1 MENNS
6 GALIVKPFVMMPMN
20 LTEPWYGESGL
31 ELWNKV
37 CTALARPRRRIGLII
52 LGLVMLVTLIASAT
66 TASVSLA
73 QSVHTAN
80 IVDDLAKSTSKAL
93 GIQED
98 IYRKLEDRFNALYGA
113 MRFLGEE
120 MQGLKLRARI
130 RCHVN
135 YCWICEDPKI
145 CNNTETPWNKIKLH
159 VNGIWHNENISLD
172 LVHLRQ
178 EILDVENAPRASMDL
193 TKNAEEFVNSLF
205 SNFPS
210 VTSFWHLFGGIAFR
224 NAPCLPFEIFQ
235 LARQLWIITT
245 LTSILKRDRT
255 GKENVFFSLH
265 KFKCSILTKAF
276 YQRHSC

>member
-1 MENNS
+1 
-6 GALIVKPFVMMPMN
+6 
-20 LTEPWYGESGL
+20 
-31 ELWNKV
+31 
-37 CTALARPRRRIGLII
+37 
-52 LGLVMLVTLIASAT
+52 MLVTLIASAT

-178 EILDVENAPRASMDL
+178 ETLDIENAPRASMDL

-210 VTSFWHLFGGIAFR
+210 VTSFWHLFGGIVAMLLVLALFVCI
-224 NAPCLPFEIFQ
+224 APCIIKKFVKELWDIKAV
-235 LARQLWIITT
+235 LHSNYLRQ
-245 LTSILKRDRT
+245 K
-255 GKENVFFSLH
+255 NQAYHF
-265 KFKCSILTKAF
+265 TK
-276 YQRHSC
+276 